1 MTRPFIPFFNPSR
14 QVYVKQNDLQLAG
27 KFWKKGERF
36 NWDFFGTPY
45 EVVQQLFFND
55 MLHHNEELEEVS
67 VSRIAIGDGLAELSL
82 EQLQALVENINGK
95 VKAKTKD
102 SKEFLQ
108 KKCSVSRIKDKQIGL
123 IRRWRTSYGELEN

>member
-14 QVYVKQNDLQLAG
+14 PVYVKINNLQMAG

-36 NWDFFGTPY
+36 NWNFFGISY
-45 EVVQQLFFND
+45 ETIQQMFFND
-55 MLHHNEELEEVS
+55 MLHHNEELEEVA
-67 VSRIAIGDGLAELSL
+67 VTRIAIGDGLAELSL
-82 EQLQALVENINGK
+82 DQLHALVDNLNGK

-108 KKCSVSRIKDKQIGL
+108 KKCSISRIKDKQIGL
-123 IRRWRTSYGELEN
+123 IRRWRMSYGELEN